1 MGAGTAMA
9 TNLTDFAAQ
18 SWPQAL
24 ALLSALVLCSLIG
37 LEREWRNKNAGLRT
51 HTLVGLG
58 SALFMLVGK
67 YGFGDVLAGDLVM
80 LDPSRVAGQ
89 IVSGIGFIGA
99 GLIFVR
105 RDMVRGLTTAA
116 AVWVSCAVGMACGA
130 GLWLLGAWV
139 TAAYFLVMFAYP
151 PLLRLLTRS
160 QPTTALLRVNYDD
173 GRGVLRTIL
182 ALAVDHGFAVHDVHT
197 QRRTERDGAATVDL
211 DLRLA
216 GRTATGVLAAA
227 LSETDGVRRVRVLQP
242 VEGD

>member
-1 MGAGTAMA
+1 MGTTTTTAA
-9 TNLTDFAAQ
+9 NLTNFAAQ

-24 ALLSALVLCSLIG
+24 ALLGALVLCSLIG
-37 LEREWRNKNAGLRT
+37 LEREYSNKNAGLRT

-58 SALFMLVGK
+58 SALFMLIGK
-67 YGFGDVLAGDLVM
+67 YGFGDVLDEGLVT

-105 RDMVRGLTTAA
+105 RDVVRGLTTAA

-130 GLWLLGAWV
+130 GLWLLGTWV
-139 TAAYFLVMFAYP
+139 TAAYFLVVLGFP
-151 PLLRLLTRS
+151 PLLRLLTRTRPS
-160 QPTTALLRVNYDD
+160 DALLRVNYED

-182 ALAVDHGFAVHDVHT
+182 ALATAHDFAVRDVRA

-211 DLRLA
+211 DLRLQ
-216 GRTATGVLAAA
+216 GRADTGHLAAE
-227 LSETDGVRRVRVLQP
+227 LSETYGVLRVRVLP
-242 VEGD
+242 PDEEA